1 MEQETV
7 KLLNVLRRIARAAGY
22 AAWTKPGPDATQF
35 CAAQYNRVLARLAEI
50 EPSVKP
56 LFAPLSD
63 SASSEVIRM
72 AAREL
77 LAYFEEEAE
86 EPEFVRGLGDAVRGL
101 GGAFYVNCKPRLP
114 RLPRVRCVPINFRCD

>member
-22 AAWTKPGPDATQF
+22 AGWTKAGPDATQF
-35 CAAQYNRVLARLAEI
+35 CVAQYNRVLARLAEL

-56 LFAPLSD
+56 LFTPLSE
-63 SASSEVIRM
+63 SASAEVIRI

-77 LAYFEEEAE
+77 LAYFEAD
-86 EPEFVRGLGDAVRGL
+86 EPEFVRGFGRGFYF
-101 GGAFYVNCKPRLP
+101 GGCGSRKA
-114 RLPRVRCVPINFRCD
+114 RVKCVPLKVVCD

>member
-22 AAWTKPGPDATQF
+22 AAWTKPGPEATQF
-35 CAAQYNRVLARLAEI
+35 CVAQYNRVLARLCDL

-56 LFAPLSD
+56 LFTPLSET
-63 SASSEVIRM
+63 ASPEVIRI

-77 LAYFEEEAE
+77 LAYFEAD
-86 EPEFVRGLGDAVRGL
+86 EPEFVRGFGRG
-101 GGAFYVNCKPRLP
+101 FYFGCAPHRKT
-114 RLPRVRCVPINFRCD
+114 RVKCVPISVRCD